1 MVAFQVSDAYTL
13 TTGHLKEHIPSGTP
27 QGSLAFHPSIFP
39 SPHNAP
45 LQPESPLKSMNPR
58 GVNHSS
64 PKLGGGGEPRFIRT
78 LHAHI

>member
-1 MVAFQVSDAYTL
+1 MVAFQVSSAYML
-13 TTGHLKEHIPSGTP
+13 TTEHLQEHIPSGTP

-39 SPHNAP
+39 YPLKAT
-45 LQPESPLKSMNPR
+45 LQPESPLESMNPR

-64 PKLGGGGEPRFIRT
+64 PKWGGGPPRYNHT